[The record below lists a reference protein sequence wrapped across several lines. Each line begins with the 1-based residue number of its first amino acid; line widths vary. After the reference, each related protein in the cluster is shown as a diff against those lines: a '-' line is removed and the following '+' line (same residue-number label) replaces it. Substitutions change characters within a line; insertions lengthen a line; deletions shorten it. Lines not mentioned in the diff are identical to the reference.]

1 MRFRSR
7 RGQSLIEAAVV
18 LPVLLAATFALFA
31 GVQVAA
37 WKLSAD
43 AAAGAGAA
51 VLASGGSPAAAVEM
65 ARGALSAP
73 SALAPV
79 ITADV
84 ANGTGTVTLALV
96 VPAVLGAVDLTAQRT
111 VLVPGGVGTS
121 LGSGGGFPGGL
132 GGGLSGNHGGSGSG
146 PVCDHVILS
155 PGGREICT
163 AQAVS
168 VP

>member
-43 AAAGAGAA
+43 AAAGAGAS
-51 VLASGGSPAAAVEM
+51 VLAAGGSPAEAVEM
-65 ARGALSAP
+65 ARGALAAP
-73 SALAPV
+73 PALAPV
-79 ITADV
+79 VTANV
-84 ANGTGTVTLALV
+84 TNGTGTVTLALI
-96 VPAVLGAVDLTAQRT
+96 VPAVLGSVDLTAART
-111 VLVPGGVGTS
+111 VLVPSGAGAGF
-121 LGSGGGFPGGL
+121 GAGGGSTGGL
-132 GGGLSGNHGGSGSG
+132 GGGSGDQGGSGGG

-163 AQAVS
+163 AQAS
-168 VP
+168 SPP